1 MTKKELSLDFIT
13 KLSEKDYSTYY
24 RFFTKETTY
33 YLVSE
38 DSLISY
44 EECLNLLQNKIT
56 STLEIKRY
64 LESKVCIKIETLLN
78 DEQINFFFD
87 IKNRRISRLEI
98 EFVK

>member
-44 EECLNLLQNKIT
+44 E
-56 STLEIKRY
+56 
-64 LESKVCIKIETLLN
+64 
-78 DEQINFFFD
+78 
-87 IKNRRISRLEI
+87 
-98 EFVK
+98 